1 MPVAPK
7 IDILSHQLVPDH
19 KILSKDEER
28 ELLRRLGIEKTQL
41 PWLKA
46 SDPAARA
53 IGAKPGNIVKVERKS
68 LTAGE
73 AVMFRCVVPG

>member
-7 IDILSHQLVPDH
+7 IDVLSHLLVPKH
-19 KILSKDEER
+19 TILNREEEK

-41 PWLKA
+41 PWIKA
-46 SDPAARA
+46 TDPAAKA
-53 IGAKPGNIVKVERKS
+53 IGAKPGNIVKVERRS

-73 AVMFRCVVPG
+73 AIMFRCVVPG

>member
-7 IDILSHQLVPDH
+7 IDILGHQLVPEH
-19 KILSKDEER
+19 TILKKEEER

-41 PWLKA
+41 PWLKS
-46 SDPAARA
+46 SDPAAKA

-73 AVMFRCVVPG
+73 ALMFRCVVPG